1 MLRVAHRVRPCSG
14 ETASGDAAL
23 VRTVGDRTMFAVI
36 DVLGHGATAADAA
49 AVAAKCLRAADDL
62 GSVEA
67 LLAAVDDGLRSM
79 RGAAALLCILR
90 GRHVESAGVGN
101 VQMRVL
107 GSAFRAVCTPGI
119 LGQRRRRLRVFRGE
133 LDPGTRLVMFSDGID
148 EKFPDALALDGDP
161 DAVCDR
167 ILDRYGRTS
176 DDATVL
182 TAEIP

>member
-1 MLRVAHRVRPCSG
+1 
-14 ETASGDAAL
+14 
-23 VRTVGDRTMFAVI
+23 
-36 DVLGHGATAADAA
+36 
-49 AVAAKCLRAADDL
+49 
-62 GSVEA
+62 
-67 LLAAVDDGLRSM
+67 
-79 RGAAALLCILR
+79 
-90 GRHVESAGVGN
+90 VGN

-107 GSAFRAVCTPGI
+107 GSRFGAVCTPGI

-133 LDPGTRLVMFSDGID
+133 VKPGTRLVMFSDGID

-161 DAVCDR
+161 DAVCAQ